1 MKTYTFHVYLS
12 DDQTVWRQIEMAANQ
27 TLHALHLAI
36 LDAFGFD
43 QLHPYSFFMS
53 GEAWD
58 EESEYTLPEYREYGI
73 LQEEL
78 VETAAKEEEGEEEIM
93 EELEPIGIEWSYED
107 ESANYEDD
115 EMIANLFNSD
125 DIENFW
131 QSLQEADEAQL
142 NMIAQMLFFET
153 EQEQGVVQFL
163 KALKEL
169 DKEDFTKVIKL
180 LASDEFFEALL
191 NNPETI
197 TLDSMKFH
205 KGQEFLY
212 LYDYDEPWQFRVRVE
227 KINRRAKEDDYP
239 QVVARGG
246 EAPAQYADRNV

>member
-1 MKTYTFHVYLS
+1 
-12 DDQTVWRQIEMAANQ
+12 
-27 TLHALHLAI
+27 
-36 LDAFGFD
+36 
-43 QLHPYSFFMS
+43 
-53 GEAWD
+53 
-58 EESEYTLPEYREYGI
+58 TLPEYREYGI

-78 VETAAKEEEGEEEIM
+78 VKTTAKEEEEEIT
-93 EELEPIGIEWSYED
+93 EELEPIGIEWDYED
-107 ESANYEDD
+107 ESADYEDD
-115 EMIANLFNSD
+115 EMIANLLSPD

-131 QSLQEADEAQL
+131 QSLQEADETQL
-142 NMIAQMLFFET
+142 NMAAQMLFFET
-153 EQEQGVVQFL
+153 EPEQDMIQFL

-169 DKEDFTKVIKL
+169 DKEDFTKIIKL

-197 TLDSMKFH
+197 TLNDMKFR

-212 LYDYDEPWQFRVRVE
+212 LYDYDEPWEFRVRVE

-239 QVVARGG
+239 RVVARGG